1 MSTHEMLDWADN
13 VGSAM
18 AALIQD
24 YRRHH
29 NEDSLDELNRGVS
42 AMQAVVETLI
52 ERHHML

>member
-1 MSTHEMLDWADN
+1 MLDWADN

>member
-1 MSTHEMLDWADN
+1 MLEWADN

-24 YRRHH
+24 YRKTK
-29 NEDSLDELNRGVS
+29 NQDSLDELNRGVS

-52 ERHHML
+52 ERHNML